1 MSKIVVDTG
10 VFVDYIDKKSPYHK
24 QAKAIVNSLGKIE
37 LLLPPITLAEVCYVT
52 TRVLS
57 EAGVKDAFDRAVQF
71 VRWLYSHPAVEI
83 VNELDVHIEAAKT
96 KLKYEIALADCYVLA
111 LSRLKG
117 CKAVLMKREKEMPQE
132 IEKDFDILF
141 LEDY

>member
-1 MSKIVVDTG
+1 MSRIIVDTG

-24 QAKAIVNSLGKIE
+24 QAKAIINSLGKIK
-37 LLLPPITLAEVCYVT
+37 LLLSTITLAEICYVT

-57 EAGVKDAFDRAVQF
+57 EAKVKDAFDRAIQF
-71 VRWLYSHPAVEI
+71 VRWLYTHPAVEI
-83 VNELDVHIEAAKT
+83 VNEFDTHIEAAKI
-96 KLKYEIALADCYVLA
+96 KLKYKIALADCYVLA

-117 CKAVLMKREKEMPQE
+117 CKAVFRKREIEMPKE
-132 IEKDFDILF
+132 IEKDFDVLF